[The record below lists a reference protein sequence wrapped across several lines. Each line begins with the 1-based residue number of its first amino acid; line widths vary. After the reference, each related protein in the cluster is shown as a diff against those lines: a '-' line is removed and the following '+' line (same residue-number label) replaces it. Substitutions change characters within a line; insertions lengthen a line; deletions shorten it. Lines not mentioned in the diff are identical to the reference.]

1 MMAYRTKVT
10 VVTNGKEF
18 KPGAIL
24 PADISKLDLDFLKS
38 KKFVEVI
45 DAAAAAYDDGAE
57 DAEDAEDDGD
67 DQGDDFVGFDEIN
80 PGAIKSAD
88 EIKAIKAKKD
98 VAAYA
103 ASIGL
108 DLGDY
113 ENKKLKD
120 LQDEVINFQEEQ
132 IAESADGDGSGE
144 DDGE

>member
-57 DAEDAEDDGD
+57 DDEDDGD
-67 DQGDDFVGFDEIN
+67 NQGDDFGGFDEIN

-113 ENKKLKD
+113 ENKKLKE

-132 IAESADGDGSGE
+132 IADGADGDGSGE

>member
-1 MMAYRTKVT
+1 MSTAATEKAPKAKRPAS
-10 VVTNGKEF
+10 GPSA
-18 KPGAIL
+18 KPARRK
-24 PADISKLDLDFLKS
+24 P
-38 KKFVEVI
+38 
-45 DAAAAAYDDGAE
+45 
-57 DAEDAEDDGD
+57 
-67 DQGDDFVGFDEIN
+67 
-80 PGAIKSAD
+80 
-88 EIKAIKAKKD
+88 KAKKD

-113 ENKKLKD
+113 ENKKLKE

>member
-57 DAEDAEDDGD
+57 DDGDDGD
-67 DQGDDFVGFDEIN
+67 DQGDDFGGFNEIN

-103 ASIGL
+103 ASIGF

-113 ENKKLKD
+113 ENKKLKE

-132 IAESADGDGSGE
+132 IAGGADGDGSGE

>member
-45 DAAAAAYDDGAE
+45 DAAATAYDDGAE
-57 DAEDAEDDGD
+57 DDEDDGS
-67 DQGDDFVGFDEIN
+67 DQGDDLDGFNEIN

-113 ENKKLKD
+113 ENKKLKE

-132 IAESADGDGSGE
+132 IAEGADGDGSGE

>member
-57 DAEDAEDDGD
+57 DAEDAEDAGD
-67 DQGDDFVGFDEIN
+67 DQGDDFVGFNEIN

>member
-57 DAEDAEDDGD
+57 DAEDTEDDGD

>member
-45 DAAAAAYDDGAE
+45 DAAATAYDDGAE
-57 DAEDAEDDGD
+57 DDEDDGN
-67 DQGDDFVGFDEIN
+67 DQGDDFGGFNEIN

-113 ENKKLKD
+113 ENKKLKE

-132 IAESADGDGSGE
+132 IAEGADGDGSGE

>member
-45 DAAAAAYDDGAE
+45 DAAATAYDDGAE
-57 DAEDAEDDGD
+57 DDEDDSN
-67 DQGDDFVGFDEIN
+67 DQGDDFDGFNEIN

-113 ENKKLKD
+113 ENKKLKE

-132 IAESADGDGSGE
+132 IAEGADGDGSGE

>member
-45 DAAAAAYDDGAE
+45 DAAATAYDDGAE
-57 DAEDAEDDGD
+57 DDEDDGS
-67 DQGDDFVGFDEIN
+67 DQGDDFDGFNEIN

-113 ENKKLKD
+113 ENKKLKE

-132 IAESADGDGSGE
+132 IAEGADGDGSGE

>member
-45 DAAAAAYDDGAE
+45 DAAATAYDDE
-57 DAEDAEDDGD
+57 AEDDEDDGN
-67 DQGDDFVGFDEIN
+67 DQGDDFDGFNEIN

-113 ENKKLKD
+113 ENKKLKE

-132 IAESADGDGSGE
+132 IAEGADGDGSGE

>member
-57 DAEDAEDDGD
+57 DDGD
-67 DQGDDFVGFDEIN
+67 DQGDDFGGFDEIN
-80 PGAIKSAD
+80 PGAIKSTD

-113 ENKKLKD
+113 ENKKLKE

-132 IAESADGDGSGE
+132 IAEGADGDGSGE

>member
-57 DAEDAEDDGD
+57 DDEDDGD
-67 DQGDDFVGFDEIN
+67 DQGDDFGGFNEIN

-113 ENKKLKD
+113 ENKKLKE

-132 IAESADGDGSGE
+132 IAEGADGDGSGE

>member
-57 DAEDAEDDGD
+57 DAEDDGD
-67 DQGDDFVGFDEIN
+67 DQGDDFVGFNEIN

>member
-45 DAAAAAYDDGAE
+45 DAAATAYDDGAE
-57 DAEDAEDDGD
+57 DDEDDGN
-67 DQGDDFVGFDEIN
+67 DQGDDFDGFNEIN

-113 ENKKLKD
+113 ENKKLKE

-132 IAESADGDGSGE
+132 IAEGADGDGSGE

>member
-45 DAAAAAYDDGAE
+45 DAVATAYDDGAE
-57 DAEDAEDDGD
+57 DDEDDGN
-67 DQGDDFVGFDEIN
+67 DQGDDFDGFNEIN

-113 ENKKLKD
+113 ENKKLKE

-132 IAESADGDGSGE
+132 IAECADGDGSGE
-144 DDGE
+144 GDGE